1 MKAVL
6 EFNLDDVDDRYA
18 HKRCTKSLDM
28 ALVLFELLHNSYRK
42 LEYEKDID
50 EKTLNIVF
58 NHFNELMEERNIML
72 DDLIE

>member
-1 MKAVL
+1 
-6 EFNLDDVDDRYA
+6 
-18 HKRCTKSLDM
+18 M

-58 NHFNELMEERNIML
+58 NHFNELMEEHNIML